1 MKTIIAYG
9 IIAYAAYYFYKKW
22 NKKRKEA
29 SPEFKKE
36 QEDNWRQSRILSAE
50 KSYNGAQQ
58 AGLIQAGL
66 KIDWLNSQLEV
77 PNIGPYDGLV
87 GWAAYVVAT
96 VPTESTISEIQ
107 RTMNLS
113 YERACNLSDALMELG
128 ITKRNGSKAH
138 VVMIWDL
145 EKIKEMLDNLK
156 Q

>member
-1 MKTIIAYG
+1 MKTIIAYA
-9 IIAYAAYYFYKKW
+9 IIGYVAYYYFKKW
-22 NKKRKEA
+22 NKKRIES

-36 QEDNWRQSRILSAE
+36 KEIEWRQTKIDKAK
-50 KSYNGAQQ
+50 KSYNRAQQ

-66 KIDWLNSQLEV
+66 EIGQSNSNLDV

-96 VPTESTISEIQ
+96 VPTESIVSELQ
-107 RTMNLS
+107 RAMNLS

-138 VVMIWDL
+138 DVLIWDL
-145 EKIKEMLDNLK
+145 KKIKEILDNLK
-156 Q
+156 